1 MHTHKHETQDSAPAT
16 EGSVIHWAWGYDWL
30 VGALTLGRAG
40 ALRRQTVRLAQI
52 QPGERVLEVGCGT
65 GDVALLARAA
75 AGPAGAVV
83 GIDPSPE
90 MIARAQQ
97 KAARRRVGIDYRV
110 GVIENLELPSAS
122 FDIVLSS
129 LMMHHLPERLKHEGL
144 AEIRRVL
151 KPGGRL
157 LVVDVTPPTTR
168 QGRLMRTLAL
178 HGGARTG
185 AKDLPALLR
194 DSGFT
199 RIEAGPIRSQ
209 VVSLPLGFV
218 RGWVA

>member
-1 MHTHKHETQDSAPAT
+1 MHTHKRATQDSAPAT

-30 VGALTLGRAG
+30 VRALTLGRAG

-52 QPGERVLEVGCGT
+52 QPGEHVLEVGCGT
-65 GDVALLARAA
+65 GDVALRARAA
-75 AGPAGAVV
+75 AGPTGVVV
-83 GIDPSPE
+83 GIDPAPE

-97 KAARRRVGIDYRV
+97 KAAQRRVGIDFRV
-110 GVIENLELPSAS
+110 GVIEALVFPDAS
-122 FDIVLSS
+122 FDVVLSS
-129 LMMHHLPERLKHEGL
+129 LMIHHLPPSLKHRGL

-157 LVVDVTPPTTR
+157 LVVDVTRPTTR
-168 QGRLMRTLAL
+168 WWRLVGMLSL
-178 HGGARTG
+178 HGALRTG
-185 AKDLPALLR
+185 AQDLPALLR

-218 RGWVA
+218 RGWIA

>member
-1 MHTHKHETQDSAPAT
+1 MQTHKRAMQDAAPAT

-65 GDVALLARAA
+65 GDVALRARAA

-83 GIDPSPE
+83 GIDPAPE
-90 MIARAQQ
+90 MIARAQR

-110 GVIENLELPSAS
+110 GVVEALDFPDAS
-122 FDIVLSS
+122 FDVVLSS
-129 LMMHHLPERLKHEGL
+129 MMMHHLPPSLKHRGL

-157 LVVDVTPPTTR
+157 LVVDVTRPTTR

-185 AKDLPALLR
+185 AQDLPALLR
-194 DSGFT
+194 DSAFT

-209 VVSLPLGFV
+209 VISLPLGFV

>member
-1 MHTHKHETQDSAPAT
+1 MHMHKRATQDAAPAT

-52 QPGERVLEVGCGT
+52 RPGERVLEVGCGT
-65 GDVALLARAA
+65 GDVALRARAA

-83 GIDPSPE
+83 GIDPAPE
-90 MIARAQQ
+90 MISRAQR

-110 GVIENLELPSAS
+110 GVVEALDFADAS
-122 FDIVLSS
+122 FDVVLSS
-129 LMMHHLPERLKHEGL
+129 MMMHHLPPSLKHRGL
-144 AEIRRVL
+144 TEIRRVL

-157 LVVDVTPPTTR
+157 LVVDVTRPTTR
-168 QGRLMRTLAL
+168 WWRLIGTLSL
-178 HGGARTG
+178 HGGVRTG
-185 AKDLPALLR
+185 AQDLPALLR

-199 RIEAGPIRSQ
+199 RIEAGPIRSH

>member
-1 MHTHKHETQDSAPAT
+1 MLTHKRHAQDPAPAT
-16 EGSVIHWAWGYDWL
+16 EGAVIHWAWGYDWL
-30 VGALTLGRAG
+30 VRALTLGRAG
-40 ALRRQTVRLAQI
+40 ALRRLTVRLAQI

-83 GIDPSPE
+83 GIDASPE
-90 MIARAQQ
+90 MIACAQR
-97 KAARRRVGIDYRV
+97 KAARRQVGIDYRV
-110 GVIENLELPSAS
+110 GVVEDLAFPAAS
-122 FDIVLSS
+122 FDVVVSS
-129 LMMHHLPERLKHEGL
+129 LMMHHLPERLKREGL

-157 LVVDVTPPTTR
+157 LVVDVTRPTTR
-168 QGRLMRTLAL
+168 GWRLIGTLSL
-178 HGGARTG
+178 HGGLRTG
-185 AKDLPALLR
+185 AQDLPALLR